1 MRYVQP
7 VRCGD
12 GTMISIQANSRAF
25 CAPQSEF
32 GPWTAFDVKV
42 QWGQHVDTLE
52 QYEAPIHEG
61 VVYQYV
67 PRELVCALIE
77 AHGGTRCD
85 WEGFEPPSVEII
97 MRADFNEAR
106 DAARALGVEE
116 ALAALTA
123 IIADGTANREA
134 RKRAAERAEWVA
146 GILPLA

>member
-25 CAPQSEF
+25 CEPQSEF

-42 QWGQHVDTLE
+42 EWGQHVDALE
-52 QYEAPIHEG
+52 QYEAPIHGG

-67 PRELVCALIE
+67 PIEEVRALIE

-106 DAARALGVEE
+106 DAASALGVEE

-123 IIADGTANREA
+123 IVADKTASREMRA
-134 RKRAAERAEWVA
+134 CAAERARWVA
-146 GILPLA
+146 GLLR